1 MPRRAIPVFTRVRV
15 LPDGCWE
22 WTGWRDRNGYG
33 RVTRRRRH
41 PSERPTV
48 RPVHY
53 SDEVI
58 DGRTYHIEVSRV
70 SQDRWRA
77 HVVRTPGV
85 PTASGRRLHRGVTAR
100 VTIMTPRTSARR
112 SSSTSS
118 TAAP

>member
-1 MPRRAIPVFTRVRV
+1 MCGALRADFRLIDLCHCLQCATCRPRHPTSAA
-15 LPDGCWE
+15 
-22 WTGWRDRNGYG
+22 
-33 RVTRRRRH
+33 
-41 PSERPTV
+41 PSERQPG

-85 PTASGRRLHRGVTAR
+85 PTAMMPFYGPTAGEAAR
-100 VTIMTPRTSARR
+100 QVSAWLTLAHKTSRAG
-112 SSSTSS
+112 STG
-118 TAAP
+118 A